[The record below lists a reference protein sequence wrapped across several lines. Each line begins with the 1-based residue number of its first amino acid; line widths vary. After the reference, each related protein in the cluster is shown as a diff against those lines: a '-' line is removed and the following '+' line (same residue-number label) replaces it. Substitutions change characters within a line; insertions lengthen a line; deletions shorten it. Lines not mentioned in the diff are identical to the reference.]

1 MSIRRFD
8 VCQWIE
14 DDEARVEFESVPQG
28 TWVLYT
34 DHAATDEHHRATI
47 QVLRNAIVRA
57 EASIH
62 GVTAKTDTA
71 DPQLLRA
78 LAILADALAFTRE
91 DQ

>member
-1 MSIRRFD
+1 MT
-8 VCQWIE
+8 
-14 DDEARVEFESVPQG
+14 P
-28 TWVLYT
+28 
-34 DHAATDEHHRATI
+34 ATDEHYRATI

-57 EASIH
+57 EASIR

-91 DQ
+91 